1 MKGGKDMTKTY
12 TMYNKSDK
20 YTINKGNEE
29 IFEISKNTLSIDGK
43 KLYDALFLN
52 FEKGINVKINK
63 DTSFD
68 DKNKLSNA
76 VYNNISWG
84 HWKDCT
90 GINDFEEWKMNLIY
104 KWF

>member
-52 FEKGINVKINK
+52 FEKGDNIKINK

-68 DKNKLSNA
+68 DKNIKRP
-76 VYNNISWG
+76 
-84 HWKDCT
+84 
-90 GINDFEEWKMNLIY
+90 
-104 KWF
+104 

>member
-52 FEKGINVKINK
+52 FEKGDNIKINK

-68 DKNKLSNA
+68 AKNKLSNA
-76 VYNNISWG
+76 VYNNIVEVIE
-84 HWKDCT
+84 KIVT
-90 GINDFEEWKMNLIY
+90 GINDFEEENDESNI
-104 KWF
+104 

>member
-20 YTINKGNEE
+20 YTINNGTEE
-29 IFEISKNTLSIDGK
+29 IFEISKSTLSVDGK

-52 FEKGINVKINK
+52 FEKGDNIKIDK

-68 DKNKLSNA
+68 DNDKLSNA
-76 VYNNISWG
+76 VYSNIVEVIE
-84 HWKDCT
+84 KIVT
-90 GINDFEEWKMNLIY
+90 GINDFEEENDESNI
-104 KWF
+104 

>member
-20 YTINKGNEE
+20 YTINNEIGE
-29 IFEISKNTLSIDGK
+29 VFEIPKSTLSIDGK

-52 FEKGINVKINK
+52 FEKGDSIKIDK

-68 DKNKLSNA
+68 NVNDKLSNA
-76 VYNNISWG
+76 VYSNIVEVID
-84 HWKDCT
+84 KIVI
-90 GINDFEEWKMNLIY
+90 GINSFEEESVETNV
-104 KWF
+104 